1 MGSRRQQI
9 GLVMTHA
16 YIMTFIKFVPE
27 SSSLEK
33 GAVILIKVRGEG
45 FVILDVYLRA
55 VVSLLCWRN

>member
-45 FVILDVYLRA
+45 FCNIGCLPPGSSVAFMLA
-55 VVSLLCWRN
+55 